1 MRHECNAVS
10 IGAVSRI
17 GHNQKTTETI
27 GEPKLLTHR
36 STDSRDGIH
45 TRGHRSTGGRILDT
59 TDMNVTAGS
68 SSDSEPIEFS
78 VAGPDGP

>member
-1 MRHECNAVS
+1 MRHERNAVS
-10 IGAVSRI
+10 IGAVSQI
-17 GHNQKTTETI
+17 GHNQKTETI

-59 TDMNVTAGS
+59 TFINVRAGN
-68 SSDSEPIEFS
+68 S
-78 VAGPDGP
+78 VRL